1 MAALKRDMERVATGI
16 AGFDELSEGGLPK
29 GRSVLV
35 SGPAGSGKTLF
46 GLEFLLRGVTEF
58 NEPGVFVT
66 FEERK
71 TDIFNEVEGFGW
83 NFRELEAKG
92 NIAFVDASS
101 IAENQVEVGDYDF
114 GALLARIRHAV
125 DKVGAKRVV
134 IDSVSALFLRYKDNA
149 IVRREMFK
157 MIDTLRKAEVTSIIT
172 AERVRDD
179 DAHSRFGVEDFVA
192 DGVVF
197 LYNSIVGRDRERQV
211 EIVKLRGVRHQTG
224 RHHFLM
230 GETGLVIFPVEK
242 ERLTETV
249 YEERLSSG
257 VIGIDS
263 MTGGGL
269 FRGSTTLL
277 LGSSGTGRTV
287 LGLHFLENGAQDEE
301 KCLYISFEEGRPQ
314 VFNSAKSLGW
324 DFAKHEEKG
333 RMKVVAWNPES
344 MPIEFYLKEI
354 RRVVDDWKP
363 QRVVIDSV
371 TPLVSH
377 VDEQRF
383 RRFISSLN
391 AHLKRAGVTSVI
403 NYTTGASLE
412 SVIAAESDLAVLA
425 DNIIVMRFA
434 EEAMGKERE
443 VIVAKTRASAHD
455 ETVRKYLIDSNG
467 IRILGLENEVSD
479 VFDKGRKAKGKSR
492 KDGK

>member
-1 MAALKRDMERVATGI
+1 MAGLKCEMKRVRTGI
-16 AGFDELSEGGLPK
+16 SGFDELSEGGLPE

-46 GLEFLLRGVTEF
+46 GLEFLLKGVTQYD
-58 NEPGVFVT
+58 EPGVFVT

-71 TDIFNEVEGFGW
+71 GDIFNEVECFGW
-83 NFRELEAKG
+83 GFRDLEEEGK
-92 NIAFVDASS
+92 IAFVDASS

-125 DKVGAKRVV
+125 EKVGAKRVV

-157 MIDTLRKAEVTSIIT
+157 MIDMLRNAEVTSIIT
-172 AERVRDD
+172 AERVRDE

-197 LYNSIVGRDRERQV
+197 LYNTIVGRDRERQI
-211 EIVKLRGVRHQTG
+211 EIVKLRGARHQTG
-224 RHHFLM
+224 RHHFLISDA
-230 GETGLVIFPVEK
+230 GLVIFPVEK

-249 YEERLSSG
+249 YKERISSG
-257 VIGIDS
+257 VSGVDI
-263 MTGGGL
+263 MVGGGL

-287 LGLHFLENGAQDEE
+287 LGLHFLQSGAENKE
-301 KCLYISFEEGRPQ
+301 KCLFISFEEGRPQ
-314 VFNSAKSLGW
+314 IFNSAKSLGW
-324 DFAKHEEKG
+324 DFGRHESSG
-333 RMKVVAWNPES
+333 LMKVQSWNPES
-344 MPIEFYLKEI
+344 MPIEYYLKEI
-354 RRVVDDWKP
+354 RGIVNEWKP

-371 TPLVSH
+371 TPLVGH

-391 AHLKRAGVTSVI
+391 AHLKTAGVTTIV
-403 NYTTGASLE
+403 NYTTGASLQ

-425 DNIIVMRFA
+425 DNIIVMRFGD
-434 EEAMGKERE
+434 EDHGKERE
-443 VIVAKTRASAHD
+443 IIVAKTRASAHD
-455 ETVRKYLIDSNG
+455 EEARKYLIDGHG
-467 IRILGLENEVSD
+467 IIVLDVEGEVSD
-479 VFDKGRKAKGKSR
+479 VFAKENKDKPKRHGRK
-492 KDGK
+492 

>member
-1 MAALKRDMERVATGI
+1 MKASKHEIERVLTGI
-16 AGFDELSEGGLPK
+16 SGFDDLAEGGLPI

-46 GLEFLLRGVTEF
+46 GLEFLLNGVVKF
-58 NEPGVFVT
+58 GEPGVFVT

-71 TDIFNEVEGFGW
+71 TDIFKEVACFGW
-83 NFRELEAKG
+83 DLSALEKQG
-92 NIAFVDASS
+92 LVAFVDASS

-125 DKVGAKRVV
+125 GKVGAKRVV

-157 MIDTLRKAEVTSIIT
+157 MIDMLRSAEVTSVIT
-172 AERVRDD
+172 AERVRDE

-197 LYNSIVGRDRERQV
+197 LYNTIVGRDRERQI
-211 EIVKLRGVRHQTG
+211 EIVKLRGARHQTG
-224 RHHFLM
+224 RHHFLISDN
-230 GETGLVIFPVEK
+230 GLVIFPVQK

-249 YEERLSSG
+249 CKDRISSG
-257 VIGIDS
+257 VAGVDS
-263 MTGGGL
+263 MVGGGL

-287 LGLHFLENGAQDEE
+287 LGLHFLQDGVGHGERG
-301 KCLYISFEEGRPQ
+301 LFISFEEGRPQ

-324 DFAKHEEKG
+324 DFDSHDKAG
-333 RMKVVAWNPES
+333 LLKVAAWNPES

-354 RRVVDDWKP
+354 RSIVDDWHP

-383 RRFISSLN
+383 RRFMSALN
-391 AHLKRAGVTSVI
+391 AHLKTAGATSIV

-425 DNIIVMRFA
+425 DNIIVMRFGDDGA
-434 EEAMGKERE
+434 GQERE
-443 VIVAKTRASAHD
+443 IIVAKTRASAHD
-455 ETVRKYLIDSNG
+455 ETVRKYAIDGCG
-467 IRILGLENEVSD
+467 ISVLGIEGEVSD
-479 VFDKGRKAKGKSR
+479 VFDSARKGKSR
-492 KDGK
+492 KDVR

>member
-1 MAALKRDMERVATGI
+1 MAGVKFEMKRVRTGI
-16 AGFDELSEGGLPK
+16 SGFDELSEGGLPE

-46 GLEFLLRGVTEF
+46 GLEFLLRGVTEYD
-58 NEPGVFVT
+58 ESGVFVT

-71 TDIFNEVEGFGW
+71 SDIFNEVSCFGW
-83 NFRELEAKG
+83 DLPALEECGKV
-92 NIAFVDASS
+92 AFVDASS

-157 MIDTLRKAEVTSIIT
+157 MIDMLRKAGVTSVIT
-172 AERVRDD
+172 AERVRDE

-197 LYNSIVGRDRERQV
+197 LYNTIVGRDRERQI
-211 EIVKLRGVRHQTG
+211 EIVKLRGARHQTG
-224 RHHFLM
+224 RHHFLI
-230 GETGLVIFPVEK
+230 GDGGLVIFPVEK

-249 YEERLSSG
+249 CKDRISSG
-257 VIGIDS
+257 VSGVDS

-287 LGLHFLENGAQDEE
+287 LGLHFLREGAESGE
-301 KCLYISFEEGRPQ
+301 RCLFISFEEGRPQ
-314 VFNSAKSLGW
+314 IFNSAKSFGW
-324 DFAKHEEKG
+324 DFDGYESG
-333 RMKVVAWNPES
+333 GLLKVQAWNPES

-354 RRVVDDWKP
+354 RAIVGEWKP
-363 QRVVIDSV
+363 LRVVIDSV

-391 AHLKRAGVTSVI
+391 AHLKTAGVTTIV
-403 NYTTGASLE
+403 NYTTGASLQ

-425 DNIIVMRFA
+425 DNIIVMRFG
-434 EEAMGKERE
+434 EADLGKERE
-443 VIVAKTRASAHD
+443 IIVAKTRASAHD
-455 ETVRKYLIDSNG
+455 ETVKKYMIDGRGMTVLG
-467 IRILGLENEVSD
+467 IEGEVGD
-479 VFDKGRKAKGKSR
+479 VFDGKKRSKRKEG
-492 KDGK
+492 

>member
-1 MAALKRDMERVATGI
+1 MKVQKCDIRKVQTGI
-16 AGFDELSEGGLPK
+16 SGFDELAEGGLPA

-46 GLEFLLRGVTEF
+46 GLEFLLNGVTKYGD
-58 NEPGVFVT
+58 PGVFVT

-71 TDIFNEVEGFGW
+71 SDIFNEVACFGW
-83 NFRELEAKG
+83 DLSALEQEGK
-92 NIAFVDASS
+92 IAFVDASS

-114 GALLARIRHAV
+114 GALLARIRHAI

-157 MIDTLRKAEVTSIIT
+157 MIDTLRKEDVTSIIT

-197 LYNSIVGRDRERQV
+197 LYNTIVGRDRERQI
-211 EIVKLRGVRHQTG
+211 EIVKLRGARHQTG
-224 RHHFLM
+224 RHHFLI
-230 GETGLVIFPVEK
+230 GDSGLVIFPVEK

-249 YEERLSSG
+249 YKERISSG
-257 VIGIDS
+257 VSGVDA

-287 LGLHFLENGAQDEE
+287 LGLHFLQNGAENDE
-301 KCLYISFEEGRPQ
+301 KCLFISFEEGRPQ

-324 DFAKHEEKG
+324 DFEGYEGAG
-333 RMKVVAWNPES
+333 LLKVVAWNPES

-354 RRVVDDWKP
+354 RSIVKDWGP

-383 RRFISSLN
+383 RRFISALN
-391 AHLKRAGVTSVI
+391 ASLKTSGITTVI
-403 NYTTGASLE
+403 NYTTGASLQ

-425 DNIIVMRFA
+425 DNIVVMRFG
-434 EEAMGKERE
+434 EADLGKERE
-443 VIVAKTRASAHD
+443 IIVAKTRASAHD
-455 ETVRKYLIDSNG
+455 ERVKKYIIEKGG
-467 IRILGLENEVSD
+467 ISVLGIEGEVGD
-479 VFDKGRKAKGKSR
+479 VFAGNRKGKPK

>member
-1 MAALKRDMERVATGI
+1 MEDAKREIERVRTGI
-16 AGFDELSEGGLPK
+16 SGFDELSEGGLPQ

-35 SGPAGSGKTLF
+35 SGPAGSGKTIF
-46 GLEFLLRGVTEF
+46 GLEFLLNGVTKYD
-58 NEPGVFVT
+58 EPGVFVT

-71 TDIFNEVEGFGW
+71 TDIFNEVACFGW
-83 NFRELEAKG
+83 DFEAMENDGK
-92 NIAFVDASS
+92 IAFVDASS

-114 GALLARIRHAV
+114 GALLARIRHAI

-157 MIDTLRKAEVTSIIT
+157 MIDMLRKADVTSVIT

-197 LYNSIVGRDRERQV
+197 LYNSIVGRDRERQI
-211 EIVKLRGVRHQTG
+211 EIVKLRGARHQTG
-224 RHHFLM
+224 RHHFLI
-230 GETGLVIFPVEK
+230 GDNGLVIFPVEK

-249 YEERLSSG
+249 YKERISSG
-257 VIGIDS
+257 VAGVDV

-287 LGLHFLENGAQDEE
+287 LGLHFLQDGAKNGE
-301 KCLYISFEEGRPQ
+301 KCLFISFEEGRPQ

-324 DFAKHEEKG
+324 DFEGHEKSG
-333 RMKVVAWNPES
+333 LLKVVAWNPES
-344 MPIEFYLKEI
+344 KPIEFFLKEI
-354 RRVVDDWKP
+354 RSIVSEWDP

-371 TPLVSH
+371 TPLVGH

-391 AHLKRAGVTSVI
+391 AHLKTAGVTTVI
-403 NYTTGASLE
+403 NYTTGASLQ

-425 DNIIVMRFA
+425 DNIIVMRFGEA
-434 EEAMGKERE
+434 ELGKERE
-443 VIVAKTRASAHD
+443 IIVAKTRASAHD
-455 ETVRKYLIDSNG
+455 ENAKKYYIDGKGITVLDVEG
-467 IRILGLENEVSD
+467 EVSD
-479 VFDKGRKAKGKSR
+479 VFGNDRKGKSK
-492 KDGK
+492 KDEV

>member
-1 MAALKRDMERVATGI
+1 MEGLKRDIDRIRTGI
-16 AGFDELSEGGLPK
+16 TGFDELAEGGLPA

-46 GLEFLLRGVTEF
+46 GLEFLLRGVTDF

-71 TDIFNEVEGFGW
+71 SDIFSEVACFGW
-83 NFRELEAKG
+83 DLAEIEKQG
-92 NIAFVDASS
+92 KVAFVDASS

-114 GALLARIRHAV
+114 GALLARIRHAI

-157 MIDTLRKAEVTSIIT
+157 MIDALRKANVTSVIT
-172 AERVRDD
+172 AERVRDE

-197 LYNSIVGRDRERQV
+197 LYNTIVGRDRERQI
-211 EIVKLRGVRHQTG
+211 EIVKLRGARHQTG
-224 RHHFLM
+224 RHHFLI
-230 GETGLVIFPVEK
+230 GDSGLVIFPVQK

-249 YEERLSSG
+249 WKDRISSG
-257 VIGIDS
+257 VVGVDS
-263 MTGGGL
+263 MIGGGL

-287 LGLHFLENGAQDEE
+287 LGLHFLDEGATNGE
-301 KCLYISFEEGRPQ
+301 KGLFISFEEGKPQ

-324 DFAKHEEKG
+324 DFEGHEKDDIL
-333 RMKVVAWNPES
+333 KVVAWNPES

-354 RRVVDDWKP
+354 SALVTDWQPK
-363 QRVVIDSV
+363 RVVIDSV
-371 TPLVSH
+371 TPLVGH

-383 RRFISSLN
+383 RRFISALN
-391 AHLKRAGVTSVI
+391 AHLKAAGVTTII
-403 NYTTGASLE
+403 NYTTGASLQ

-425 DNIIVMRFA
+425 DNIIVMRFG
-434 EEAMGKERE
+434 EADLGKERE
-443 VIVAKTRASAHD
+443 IIVAKTRASAHD
-455 ETVRKYLIDSNG
+455 ESVRKYAIDRRG
-467 IRILGLENEVSD
+467 ISVLGIEGELTD
-479 VFDKGRKAKGKSR
+479 VFDKNKKRKAK
-492 KDGK
+492 KDGR